1 MKIAVLDVY
10 KNSPYRITKDT
21 NGGYGV
27 ENDLGQGLFPQLL
40 SLVAKKSIFWPP
52 LTALNLISEFHQI
65 GAKVAYCKSI
75 RKIDHDVEYIFI
87 SVSIVNYSEEIN
99 AVKKLKEIRPNSKI
113 FVFGSFLDY
122 CQRDF
127 RRLGAAVIIGEPE
140 FLAQQVKL
148 NRPNLNLLHDQGE
161 VKILASN
168 PDNLAPARWAQYVPR
183 SQNYIAGNFSGI
195 APILATRGC
204 PYSCFEYCTYP
215 LQQGRK
221 VRTTDPLKVIEDI
234 NYINK
239 DSGVNRFI
247 FRDPV
252 FSINKKY
259 AVNLLQEMAK
269 RLTRKQ
275 FTIET
280 HLNNIDMDMADLMAE
295 ASVTRV
301 KFGIESASVDVMEN
315 VHRHS
320 VEHDEQAK
328 AINILKARNIK
339 TDAMYIICQPLD
351 TYQSINET
359 IDYSIF
365 LNTDL
370 AQFSIF
376 TPYPGTPYFEKMDKT
391 TLLTNN
397 WDDFTQFKLVYKHA
411 KFTPEEARKMLGL
424 AYKRYY
430 INKLIKRQ
438 KVHV

>member
-1 MKIAVLDVY
+1 MKIAILDVY
-10 KNSPYRITKDT
+10 KNSPYRVTKDT

-27 ENDLGQGLFPQLL
+27 ENDLGQGLIPQIL
-40 SLVAKKSIFWPP
+40 SRIAKKSMFWPP

-65 GAKVAYCKSI
+65 GAKVAYCRNI
-75 RKIDHDVEYIFI
+75 EKIDNDVEYIFI
-87 SVSIVNYSEEIN
+87 SVSIVSYNEEIN
-99 AVKKLKEIRPNSKI
+99 AVKRLKEIRKNAKI
-113 FVFGSFLDY
+113 FIFGSFLNY
-122 CQRDF
+122 CENDF
-127 RRLGAAVIIGEPE
+127 RRLGVAVIIGEPE

-148 NRPNLNLLHDQGE
+148 NRPNLNLLHDQGKI
-161 VKILASN
+161 KILASN

-221 VRTTDPLKVIEDI
+221 VRTTDPLKVVEDI
-234 NYINK
+234 NFINK
-239 DSGVNRFI
+239 DSKVNRFI

-259 AVNLLQEMAK
+259 TVNLLQEMANK
-269 RLTRKQ
+269 LSKKQ

-280 HLNNIDMDMADLMAE
+280 HLNNIDTDMADLMAE
-295 ASVTRV
+295 ASIARV
-301 KFGIESASVDVMEN
+301 KFGIESASPDVMEN
-315 VHRHS
+315 VSRHS
-320 VEHDEQAK
+320 VAQDEQAK
-328 AINILKARNIK
+328 AINILKARKIK

-351 TYQSINET
+351 TYQSIDAT
-359 IDYSIF
+359 IDYSIY

-376 TPYPGTPYFEKMDKT
+376 TPYPGTPYFEKINKAN
-391 TLLTNN
+391 LLTDN
-397 WDDFTQFKLVYKHA
+397 WGDFTQFRLVYKHTN
-411 KFTPEEARKMLGL
+411 FTPEEARKMLGL

-430 INKLIKRQ
+430 VNKLFKR
-438 KVHV
+438 